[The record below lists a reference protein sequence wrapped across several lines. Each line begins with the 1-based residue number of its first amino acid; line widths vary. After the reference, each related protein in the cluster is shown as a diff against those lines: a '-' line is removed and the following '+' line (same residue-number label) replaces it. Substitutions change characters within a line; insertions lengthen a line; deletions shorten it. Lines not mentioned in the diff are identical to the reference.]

1 MTDTNTSEAF
11 EKAYESEKA
20 EHGGI
25 DEPLPLCRNL
35 QPAKPFPLESLPGT
49 IGGAVN
55 EIVEIIQC
63 PMALAAQSC
72 LAALSL
78 SCQALYDI
86 EIDGRVCP
94 SSEFFLSL
102 GESGERKSA
111 TDKAATRSIDRFQ
124 KREKERYERERAAF
138 EIKLEAWSKARA
150 KASKIAKSHAEIQ
163 IELEKIGPPPEPPL
177 GYVVKTGDFTIE
189 GIYKSLLNGRPSI
202 GILNDEG
209 GVVVGGHAMN
219 QDNLLKTIAGCCELW
234 DGKPIS
240 RSRSGDGET
249 VLYGRRLTFHL
260 LVQPEVAKEFITRP
274 MVQTQGF
281 MGRCLVCYPESN
293 IGKRRYCQKNVLE
306 QPNFKYFAH
315 RLFEIIGK
323 ELPLAGNL
331 SGELKPK
338 RLSLAKDAKKLFVS
352 FHDETERKMGAEQEY
367 ETIKSFG
374 SKMPEH
380 ALRLAGLLAA
390 FESDH
395 SEKIALA
402 QLEAAIPLTEY
413 YASEHLRLNGAVCI
427 DAELSLAQKTLDFLK
442 RYLLEKGRDIF
453 CLPDIY
459 QNGPPEVR
467 TAEKAKPVISTL
479 ENHGYVH
486 SRGPGLV
493 DGKKR
498 KETFSMNGTPC

>member
-1 MTDTNTSEAF
+1 MGEDTKEAF
-11 EKAYESEKA
+11 KQTIVSERA
-20 EHGGI
+20 ECGGI

-35 QPAKPFPLESLPGT
+35 QPAKPFPLESLPGA

-63 PMALAAQSC
+63 PLALAAQSC

-78 SCQALYDI
+78 SCQAYFDI

-150 KASKIAKSHAEIQ
+150 KASKSAKSHAEIQ
-163 IELEKIGPPPEPPL
+163 IELEKIGSPPEPPL

-189 GIYKSLLNGRPSI
+189 GIYKTLLHGRPSI
-202 GILNDEG
+202 GIMNDEG

-219 QDNLLKTIAGCCELW
+219 KDNLLKTIAGCCELW

-240 RSRSGDGET
+240 RSRAGDRET

-293 IGKRRYCQKNVLE
+293 IGKRRYCQKNVLD
-306 QPNFKYFAH
+306 QPSFKYFDH

-323 ELPLAGNL
+323 ELPLAGN
-331 SGELKPK
+331 SSDELKPK
-338 RLSLAKDAKKLFVS
+338 RLSLARDAKELFVS
-352 FHDETERKMGAEQEY
+352 FHDETEQKMGAGQGY

-390 FESDH
+390 FESDL
-395 SEKIALA
+395 SEKIGLA
-402 QLEAAIPLTEY
+402 HLEAAIPLTEY

-427 DAELSLAQKTLDFLK
+427 DAELSLAQKTVEFLK
-442 RYLLEKGRDIF
+442 CFLKERGRDIF
-453 CLPDIY
+453 CSPDVY
-459 QNGPPEVR
+459 QFGSPEVR
-467 TAEKAKPVISTL
+467 TAEKARGIVATLQKHGFVIPKG
-479 ENHGYVH
+479 EGV
-486 SRGPGLV
+486 V

-498 KETFSMNGTPC
+498 RETFSVNINPS